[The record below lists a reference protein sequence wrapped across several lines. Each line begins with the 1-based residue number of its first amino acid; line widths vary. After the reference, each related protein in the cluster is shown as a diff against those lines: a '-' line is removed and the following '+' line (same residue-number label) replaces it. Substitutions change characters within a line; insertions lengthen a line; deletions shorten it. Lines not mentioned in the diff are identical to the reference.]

1 MRCIYK
7 SKGDA
12 MKPRYTEVMQFLMDS
27 IKEKK
32 WVAHDRV
39 PSENELTEMFNVSRM
54 TARRAL
60 QELADDGIL
69 YRKKG
74 MGSFVSP
81 PKHES
86 ALLKVQNIADEAKTK
101 GHEFR
106 SKVLKL
112 KHAPLPADVAEIW
125 GMQPGTEVFH
135 SIIIH
140 FEDNLPVQFEERYV
154 NPQVAP
160 EYLYQNYNYYTP
172 NSYLMKATPLTQ
184 VDQSVEAIPATAELA
199 EMLRVDKNS
208 PCLSITRMTWAY
220 EAPATYSKLIH
231 PGARYKLTGR
241 FKPGSIES

>member
-1 MRCIYK
+1 
-7 SKGDA
+7 
-12 MKPRYTEVMQFLMDS
+12 MKPRYTEVIKFLMEE
-27 IKEKK
+27 IKAGK
-32 WVAHDRV
+32 WQAHQRV
-39 PSENELTEMFNVSRM
+39 PSENELTEIFDVSRM

-69 YRKKG
+69 YRRKG

-86 ALLKVQNIADEAKTK
+86 ALLKVQNIADEAEQK
-101 GHEFR
+101 GHKFR

-112 KHAPLPADVAEIW
+112 KHAPLPEDIAEIW
-125 GMQPGTEVFH
+125 NIPAGTEVFH
-135 SIIIH
+135 SLIIH
-140 FEDNLPVQFEERYV
+140 FEDDLPVQFEERFV
-154 NPQVAP
+154 NPEVAP
-160 EYLYQNYNYYTP
+160 EYLYQNYHYYTP

-199 EMLRVDKNS
+199 ELLRVDKNS
-208 PCLSITRMTWAY
+208 PLLSITRMTWAY

-241 FKPGSIES
+241 FKPSSIEN